1 MCNWPCN
8 LKSLDFSG
16 VVDFRVIHMGS
27 PWTGGQ
33 CFVHHREKEG
43 VQKTT
48 KSVMLQRAPT
58 TWASLACL
66 RLYISTIKNF
76 CILTNL

>member
-1 MCNWPCN
+1 
-8 LKSLDFSG
+8 
-16 VVDFRVIHMGS
+16 MGS

-43 VQKTT
+43 VEKTT
-48 KSVMLQRAPT
+48 RSVMLQRAPT

-66 RLYISTIKNF
+66 RLYISTIKIF